1 MYTVRENKIR
11 KREKEFICVYKYNLK
26 INTFLDLN
34 LKRFFETQNN
44 IFVIS

>member
-1 MYTVRENKIR
+1 MCTVCENKIR
-11 KREKEFICVYKYNLK
+11 RREKEFICEYKYNLK
-26 INTFLDLN
+26 INTFVGLN